1 LETFAFFGTDAFLAL
16 TLASVR
22 GLSAVGVG
30 LVLTPA
36 TLTWTCG
43 SWLQAHRSGRWTR
56 RTMASWGIA
65 LVAVGIVLAASALLR
80 DVPVWVAGLAWG
92 IAGFGMGLSY
102 STASTT
108 VLSEADEA
116 GQGAAA
122 SALQLS
128 DGLGQALGTGL
139 GGAIV
144 AVAVAGAGGRR
155 DALAIVFGLMFVV
168 ALLGIVTA
176 RRFPDDPASLRK
188 TAVRSSA
195 QRTKRSNGVA

>member
-1 LETFAFFGTDAFLAL
+1 
-16 TLASVR
+16 
-22 GLSAVGVG
+22 
-30 LVLTPA
+30 
-36 TLTWTCG
+36 
-43 SWLQAHRSGRWTR
+43 
-56 RTMASWGIA
+56 
-65 LVAVGIVLAASALLR
+65 
-80 DVPVWVAGLAWG
+80 
-92 IAGFGMGLSY
+92 
-102 STASTT
+102 
-108 VLSEADEA
+108 
-116 GQGAAA
+116 
-122 SALQLS
+122 
-128 DGLGQALGTGL
+128 L